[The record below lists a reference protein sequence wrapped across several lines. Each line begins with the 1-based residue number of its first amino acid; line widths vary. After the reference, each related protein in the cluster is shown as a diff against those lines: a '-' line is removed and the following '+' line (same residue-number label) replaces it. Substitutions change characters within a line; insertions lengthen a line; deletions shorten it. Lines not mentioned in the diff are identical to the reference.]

1 MFWSSYCDH
10 HLVII
15 MVMIRCTKCGDPF
28 GDGEEMYLQGAAIW
42 HPRCSSQWWS
52 RWWFLWWWWFCK
64 MMLMMLA
71 MMMIKD
77 VNDENCFRCGPG
89 PGESGFVINGYGSNT
104 GNGSDLVFVFIFTF
118 FIIICFLVIFMI
130 SIMIFMILIDNHDH
144 QMRLLEH
151 GGLRAGRAE

>member
-1 MFWSSYCDH
+1 
-10 HLVII
+10 
-15 MVMIRCTKCGDPF
+15 
-28 GDGEEMYLQGAAIW
+28 
-42 HPRCSSQWWS
+42 
-52 RWWFLWWWWFCK
+52 
-64 MMLMMLA
+64 MMLA

-104 GNGSDLVFVFIFTF
+104 GNGSDLVIVFVFTF
-118 FIIICFLVIFMI
+118 FIIIFFI
-130 SIMIFMILIDNHDH
+130 IMFIINNHDN